1 MLLQRIKSRIS
12 REIRKRL
19 RKDVPLQE
27 QTTLQLSNNNFFEP
41 VIVGPSTFIEDC
53 ISVKTIEK
61 VMEVYKKLQADD
73 FISAVVKI
81 YEAGIKRFGRNW
93 KYADIATVLYGICSH
108 ITIKKYLEIGVRKG
122 RSMSIVA
129 SLHPT
134 ADIIGFDKWM
144 PNYCGIDNPGPDFVK
159 DQLKKVGHIGS
170 VALVSGDSR
179 KTVPQ
184 FIQKNNSSYFDLA
197 TVDGGHSYAV
207 ATADLKNVIPQIKVG
222 GILVFDDI
230 SNQYMPDCSRVWKNV
245 IESSSRF
252 KTYSFSEI
260 GYGAAFAIKQY

>member
-19 RKDVPLQE
+19 NKNVPLQE
-27 QTTLQLSNNNFFEP
+27 QTTLQFSTNNYFEP
-41 VIVGPSTFIEDC
+41 VIVGPSTFIENC

-73 FISAVVKI
+73 FISAIVKI
-81 YEAGIKRFGRNW
+81 YEAGIKRFGVNW
-93 KYADIATVLYGICSH
+93 KYADIATILYGICSH
-108 ITIKKYLEIGVRKG
+108 ITVNKYLEIGVRKG

-134 ADIIGFDKWM
+134 AEIVGFDKWM

-159 DQLKKVGHIGS
+159 DQIKKVGHTGP
-170 VALVSGDSR
+170 VTFLSGDSR

-184 FIQKNNSSYFDLA
+184 FIKNNNTAYFDLA
-197 TVDGGHSYAV
+197 TVDGGHAYAV
-207 ATADLKNVIPQIKVG
+207 ARADLRNVIPRIKVG
-222 GILVFDDI
+222 GVLVFDDI
-230 SNQYMPDCSRVWKNV
+230 SNQYLPDCKRAWANV